1 MISENINC
9 INKQSII
16 VCDPIKNSVL
26 QYSNF
31 YKIIY
36 SNDKISLN
44 GLFVYFELKNVNIL
58 SEKIVFDI
66 ETNKEII
73 DKLSNLE
80 EHILNIL
87 KFNKNKNKKITE
99 FINNGYIKYCYN
111 DISDNFY
118 NYKNIEKNIEKNIAK
133 LILKISG
140 IWESGDNIGLT
151 FKIIL
156 IKDFIEFYP
165 SVEKKANNI

>member
-1 MISENINC
+1 MISENINY
-9 INKQSII
+9 INKEKII
-16 VCDPIKNSVL
+16 LCDPIKNSLL

-36 SNDKISLN
+36 SNDIISLN
-44 GLFVYFELKNVNIL
+44 GLFVYFEFKNVNIL
-58 SEKIVFDI
+58 SEKIIFNI
-66 ETNKEII
+66 ETNREII
-73 DKLSNLE
+73 DKISNLE
-80 EHILNIL
+80 EHILDIL
-87 KFNKNKNKKITE
+87 KFDKNKNKKITE

-111 DISDNFY
+111 DIPDSFY
-118 NYKNIEKNIEKNIAK
+118 TYKNKENNIAK

-151 FKIIL
+151 FKIVL

-165 SVEKKANNI
+165 SVEKNANNI